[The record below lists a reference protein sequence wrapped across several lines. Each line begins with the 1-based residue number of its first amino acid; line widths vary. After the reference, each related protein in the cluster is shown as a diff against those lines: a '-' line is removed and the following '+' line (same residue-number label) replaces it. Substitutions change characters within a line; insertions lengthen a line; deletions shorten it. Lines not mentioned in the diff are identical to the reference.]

1 MKKGKFIVI
10 EGTDGSGKGTQI
22 ALLDLKL
29 RKEKIPFEITDF
41 PQYGKPSAFFVEKYL
56 RGEYGT
62 TEEVG
67 PEKASYFYALDR
79 FDKSFEMKRWLDE
92 GKNIISNRYTTS
104 NMGHQAGKILE
115 KTKRTNFLN
124 WLANLEYKILDI
136 PKPDK
141 VIFLFVPPEVGQKM
155 VDNKASRKYV
165 AGKKRDI
172 HEADLNH
179 LKNASKTYLEIA
191 KKFKWVVINCAPKG
205 EILSREEIH
214 KMIWDKVSPMFK
226 LKA

>member
-29 RKEKIPFEITDF
+29 RKEKIPFEITNF

-56 RGEYGT
+56 RGEYGSAD
-62 TEEVG
+62 EIG

-79 FDKSFEMKRWLDE
+79 FDKSFEMKKWLDE

-124 WLANLEYKILDI
+124 WLSDLEYKILGI

-141 VIFLFVPPEVGQKM
+141 VIFLFVPPLM
-155 VDNKASRKYV
+155 NKKLIGRKPNRAYIKG
-165 AGKKRDI
+165 AKDI
-172 HEADLNH
+172 HENDLNH
-179 LKNASKTYLEIA
+179 LNKASEAYLEVA
-191 KKFKWVVINCAPKG
+191 KKFKWTVINCAPDG
-205 EILSREEIH
+205 VMLSRDVIH
-214 KMIWDKVSPMFK
+214 KMIWEKVAPVFK
-226 LKA
+226 LKI